1 MANNRRLEETF
12 NDGWLKIL
20 TQTTKRNELGKKI

>member
-20 TQTTKRNELGKKI
+20 TQTTKR

>member
-20 TQTTKRNELGKKI
+20 TQTTKRNE

>member
-20 TQTTKRNELGKKI
+20 TQTTKRNEL

>member
-20 TQTTKRNELGKKI
+20 TQT